1 MKDPYE
7 HIHMAT
13 NDQLAEYITI
23 ISDEFLKDDNVNQSE
38 EALQCVEVLKEA
50 ASRLRIKHKVPFNNE
65 AFE

>member
-23 ISDEFLKDDNVNQSE
+23 ISDEFLKDENVNQSE

-50 ASRLRIKHKVPFNNE
+50 AARLRIKHKVPFNSE